1 MLSLP
6 VGNLSIAPPKDVH
19 SIPVIASWIVAMMGN
34 GSLCL
39 QYVRD
44 SFTAIKSFYH
54 PSNMGDFQEGL
65 IQFLVRLTQSFVDRV
80 HLESKADRL
89 WQFNPPPSYRLTE
102 QDITDF
108 VNCVKECVF
117 ISIFN
122 KTNLKDAAKAFRNLA
137 MLRPELV
144 VSPIVEQ
151 LFSSVDMSN
160 ARTVTNVK
168 DDTTEIELTSV
179 VTGIVQQC
187 SSKIFQVVREKIM
200 NFLVASS
207 FTPRVSKL
215 LTDLVQP
222 ILEAN
227 PIETLKYLMP
237 QTCERI
243 EKIVHD
249 SETTILTDHKG
260 DMELTWCLI
269 LFSKLLE
276 ARGDTLLIYKS
287 MILSVFHRCIHIIHK
302 ESYEAV
308 AYAAKNLLQ
317 SLSYVYPID
326 YRLTVENIDEPFIDF
341 LPIRAWGQPVE
352 FDKLQ
357 PQFHIPSPEEVD
369 FACEFVE
376 TFIYPELTLLNE
388 KSSNMSND
396 ERLRSLTIVHFIA
409 LGCLRMVPRIESEE
423 VLDFALTVAPVD
435 FKYKAQY
442 TVCAKEPK
450 FKENLRMR
458 LIIDIGKLLANDYAK
473 LNNDF
478 DILKYSFENKLS
490 GRRYHPRFVIIKRL
504 AKEIQSFSIDNYQ
517 SLTKIDKQVILKL
530 VELSINRYSQVR
542 CIAQIYLFTMLQ
554 RYVFSYNVVVDR
566 ILGLLNAPGEA
577 DHDEIKGCLYVLLGD
592 DAFFLPTKHSWPL
605 LEKLWPSIARTTHAT
620 KISTQ
625 ILIDQIV
632 EKITKQFDIPAIIED
647 TNAISIRAAVA
658 LWRPLE
664 LKEVEIHD
672 QIREEHN
679 QANIQ
684 SYNNLMETLN
694 LICNNDRL
702 TWRQQERT
710 VVFISLLLQKHVP
723 IPSSCIR
730 TFSNFLVHDNVKLR
744 MGLFR
749 NFGSAFVD
757 HFMEQL
763 YALIREKIIEIQEG
777 SQRVAAEIV
786 AGMIR
791 GSKYWTLDELWSK
804 LTPFLNELCMNLSS
818 EAVLNWGCCF
828 WFAVADVDPRRT
840 YHTVEFMRSLINT
853 PSTANTFIETSRW
866 NLVDQLRNF
875 EWRIPGVWHEVNA
888 HAKDLLE
895 HPYKAVRECIASVL
909 GTSLSHDITLPN
921 GQSIRHPSVN
931 LFFDGIHERL
941 QRAIDICEKA
951 PLEAF
956 IEQIEYVCKSSKWHA
971 RRAAIEFV
979 QHMIFCVLGLCA
991 IVLSSPYDIPIH
1003 IPRALM
1009 LLCEHSH
1016 DPNLI
1021 RKSIKNALSEF
1032 RRTHHDSWHEHREK
1046 FTEDQLV
1053 ILADVLISPNYYA

>member
-144 VSPIVEQ
+144 VPPIVEQ

-227 PIETLKYLMP
+227 PIETL
-237 QTCERI
+237 
-243 EKIVHD
+243 
-249 SETTILTDHKG
+249 
-260 DMELTWCLI
+260 
-269 LFSKLLE
+269 
-276 ARGDTLLIYKS
+276 
-287 MILSVFHRCIHIIHK
+287 
-302 ESYEAV
+302 
-308 AYAAKNLLQ
+308 N
-317 SLSYVYPID
+317 
-326 YRLTVENIDEPFIDF
+326 
-341 LPIRAWGQPVE
+341 
-352 FDKLQ
+352 
-357 PQFHIPSPEEVD
+357 
-369 FACEFVE
+369 
-376 TFIYPELTLLNE
+376 
-388 KSSNMSND
+388 SNMSND

-409 LGCLRMVPRIESEE
+409 LGCLRMVPRIDSEE
-423 VLDFALTVAPVD
+423 VLDLALTVAPVD

-566 ILGLLNAPGEA
+566 ILELLNAPGEA
-577 DHDEIKGCLYVLLGD
+577 DHDEIKGCLYILLGD

-979 QHMIFCVLGLCA
+979 QHMIFCNLFNARPFAPRVREIVLKCLFDEQLEVRTIASVTLAGFYQCGFIQITKEDLSYLFRVGVLGLCA